1 MQVLS
6 SHSDRICIGIA
17 GDLSRKNDIYIDN
30 MYGVY
35 VFLLAQWESYVMNLY
50 FIERQ
55 KQGTTFTVMSIGAVG
70 LAVGLV
76 WLIGAMVCLLAGCT
90 VGPIVR

>member
-1 MQVLS
+1 MVQVLS

-50 FIERQ
+50 FI
-55 KQGTTFTVMSIGAVG
+55 
-70 LAVGLV
+70 
-76 WLIGAMVCLLAGCT
+76 
-90 VGPIVR
+90 